1 MTTSPRRGRFL
12 SAWVVVLAAIYMTVG
27 FLAVRSIHDERR
39 SALAA
44 QETRMSPTGLEAGLT
59 PPDPIPATGDFVPVT
74 VGLYLDGIETMSI
87 RDSFWNATF
96 YVWFRWQG
104 DRALNPGASFRLV
117 DGRIERRELMDE
129 RTALDG
135 SHYQR
140 FRVTARMTKFFNTTR
155 VPLDSHML
163 NIYVE
168 DGRLDVSRMRY
179 VAGPDSSISSRV
191 RVSGY
196 RVTGFRTVVK
206 PHTYRSAYGDPS
218 VAPGTRSTFTEFVV
232 GVNIERSGPGVYL
245 KVFIGLFAGM
255 ALALTSFALRA
266 ADAGPRFSMLAG
278 AYFGAVANSYL
289 AGSLIPSSGQFGL
302 VEYVTFLGLFTI
314 FLSLIATVVSAFIWN
329 TLDDRPLSRRFDRW
343 TVVTIGLGYV
353 AINLA
358 LPWFA

>member
-1 MTTSPRRGRFL
+1 MPTSPRRGRL
-12 SAWVVVLAAIYMTVG
+12 LAVWVVFLAAIYCTIG
-27 FLAVRSIHDERR
+27 TLAVRSIDSEHN
-39 SALAA
+39 SALAT
-44 QETRMSPTGLEAGLT
+44 QETRMTPGVAEAGLT
-59 PPDPIPATGDFVPVT
+59 PPDPIPPTGDFVPVT
-74 VGLYLDGIETMSI
+74 MGLYLDGIDTISI
-87 RDSFWNATF
+87 RDSYWNATF
-96 YVWFRWQG
+96 YIWFRWQG

-117 DGRIERRELMDE
+117 DGRIERREVMDE
-129 RTALDG
+129 HTGPDG

-140 FRVTARMTKFFNTTR
+140 YRVTARMTKFFNTTR

-163 NIYVE
+163 NIYIE
-168 DGRLDVSRMRY
+168 DNRLDARRLRY
-179 VAGPDSSISSRV
+179 VADTASSISSRA
-191 RVSGY
+191 RVAGY

-206 PHTYRSAYGDPS
+206 PHTYRSAYGDPNF
-218 VAPGTRSTFTEFVV
+218 AADARATFTEFTV

-255 ALALTSFALRA
+255 ALAMTSFALRA

-314 FLSLIATVVSAFIWN
+314 FLSLAATVISAFIWN
-329 TLDDRPLSRRFDRW
+329 TLDDKPFSRRFDRW
-343 TVVTIGLGYV
+343 TVAVIGLGYI
-353 AINLA
+353 AINIL